1 MTAVKTRN
9 LNLDLIRC
17 AALLMVP
24 IMHSLDHTGLYG
36 QLLYSWPDR
45 LMIAV
50 KTLFT
55 CCIPLYVLLSGYLN
69 NKKQLSMR
77 YYLGLI
83 RIVVTYL
90 ICGGAC
96 LIFEQL
102 SGIAHRSPREM
113 LSAML
118 NYSCCDYAWYIMMYL
133 GLFLLIP
140 FLNMAYHGCAS
151 KRQKQIL
158 VLSFIALSVL
168 PSLFNTYFQL
178 YSIWWARLYPI
189 CYYFT
194 GAYLSEYMPE
204 LKPGRASLVLFGF
217 LAAYS
222 VFFYFHY
229 DALGAAL
236 IGVYQDTWEVYILSV
251 LLFVILFRV
260 RLKSS
265 SGHLAWCLKK
275 ISDLTLP
282 AYLLTW
288 IPDSLIYPLL
298 MAAVPA
304 GAPRYKWLFLTVPVS
319 LISALLGAQLV
330 DWIYRPVA
338 AFSSALSKKPFFTY
352 KDPLSSRSDP

>member
-1 MTAVKTRN
+1 MTTVKIRDI
-9 LNLDLIRC
+9 NLDLVRC

-24 IMHSLDHTGLYG
+24 IMHSLDHTGLYD

-55 CCIPLYVLLSGYLN
+55 CCIPLYVMLSGYLN
-69 NKKQLSMR
+69 NKKRLSAR

-102 SGIAHRSPREM
+102 SGIARRSPREM
-113 LSAML
+113 LSALL

-133 GLFLLIP
+133 GLFLMIP
-140 FLNMAYHGCAS
+140 FLNMAYHGCNS
-151 KRQKQIL
+151 KKQKQLL
-158 VLSFIALSVL
+158 VFSFIALSAL
-168 PSLFNTYFQL
+168 PSLLNQYVHIYPL
-178 YSIWWARLYPI
+178 WWSRLYPV

-204 LKPGRASLVLFGF
+204 IKPGKAALGLLAF

-222 VFFYFHY
+222 VYFYFHY

-251 LLFVILFRV
+251 LLFTILY
-260 RLKSS
+260 RLPLA
-265 SGHLAWCLKK
+265 GIPRPLAWCLKK
-275 ISDLTLP
+275 VSDLTLP

-288 IPDSLIYPLL
+288 IPDSLIYPML

-304 GAPRYKWLFLTVPVS
+304 GAPRYKWLFLTVPIS
-319 LISALLGAQLV
+319 LVSALLGAQLV
-330 DWIYRPVA
+330 ELIYRPAA
-338 AFSSALSKKPFFTY
+338 AFTKALGKKPFFST
-352 KDPLSSRSDP
+352 KDPLISRSEQ